1 MKMLL
6 DELYKT
12 DIQLERFYS
21 RKESLEQNVSY
32 EIVGISQSGKSGL
45 AKSYLATLK
54 KGTYLYINCDDLRLN
69 IRELNEELQP
79 FCIANK
85 ISTLVLDN
93 YKKEVSLPN
102 VNQLIITSELSH
114 NLDFLNIIKLYPLS
128 YEEFLAYEH
137 KYDSSS
143 LKHFFLLGGFIQM
156 HKLPNDERV
165 SYVQKTLKSSLDS
178 LEIDMMILASKLLT
192 QKVSAFM
199 IYERL
204 KGFRKISKDRLYS
217 AFEVLYKKGYIHQLA
232 KFNLPKAPKKLY
244 LCDISIKYALSVD
257 KHFSRVFENM
267 VFLEI
272 LKASKECYYDDGID
286 FYLPKQN
293 EVVLAAPFAEERAIF
308 KKIES
313 IEAFLVLYQIKK
325 ISVVTMNSESE
336 ISHPVSK
343 IEILPF
349 DTWALGE

>member
-1 MKMLL
+1 MKIVL

-21 RKESLEQNVSY
+21 RKESLDEHTSY

-45 AKSYLATLK
+45 VKSYLATLK
-54 KGTYLYINCDDLRLN
+54 KGSYLYMDCNDLRIN
-69 IRELNEELQP
+69 TKELNEELQI
-79 FCIANK
+79 FCTTHK

-93 YKKEVSLPN
+93 YNKEIALPN
-102 VNQLIITSELSH
+102 VHQLIITSNLSYEF
-114 NLDFLNIIKLYPLS
+114 DFLKTIRLYPLS

-165 SYVQKTLKSSLDS
+165 FYVQKILKSSLDD
-178 LEIDMMILASKLLT
+178 LQIDIMILASKLLT

-204 KGFRKISKDRLYS
+204 KSFRKVSKDRLYS
-217 AFEVLYKKGYIHQLA
+217 AFEMLNKMGYIHQLA

-244 LCDISIKYALSVD
+244 LCDIFVKYALSVD
-257 KHFSRVFENM
+257 KHFGRVFENM

-272 LKASKECYYDDGID
+272 LKASKECYYDDKID

-293 EVVLAAPFAEERAIF
+293 EVILAAPFAEERAIF

-313 IEAFLVLYQIKK
+313 IEAFLVQHQVKK
-325 ISVVTMNSESE
+325 ISVVTMSSESE